1 MHLVDWHYFWEQK
14 LNFLAAHNEQPFLQK
29 LTKQPLPQA
38 RMFSCESYKHAKKK
52 KKASPTGTLG
62 FQLFQ
67 NSDIRLAQQV
77 KHFHFGR
84 SAPSTF
90 HFGHFLSL
98 DFLSISRA
106 ATLSR
111 DGLDTWR
118 DFFMWQFYPLQALWN
133 EEKDAADV
141 VAYTGQYP
149 FCWPYCLV
157 LMETEDHNI
166 CRAKGIS
173 SESTET
179 NPSVHTCNIL
189 LV

>member
-1 MHLVDWHYFWEQK
+1 
-14 LNFLAAHNEQPFLQK
+14 
-29 LTKQPLPQA
+29 
-38 RMFSCESYKHAKKK
+38 MFSCESYKHAKKK
-52 KKASPTGTLG
+52 KAGPTGTLG
-62 FQLFQ
+62 FQLLQ
-67 NSDIRLAQQV
+67 NSDVRLAQQV
-77 KHFHFGR
+77 RHFHFGR

-90 HFGHFLSL
+90 HFGQFLSL
-98 DFLSISRA
+98 DFLDISRA
-106 ATLSR
+106 AALSR

-149 FCWPYCLV
+149 FWWPYWLV
-157 LMETEDHNI
+157 LMETEDRNN

-179 NPSVHTCNIL
+179 NPSIHTCNVL
-189 LV
+189 LVSKQKNNLGRGWRVD